1 MKVNLVGSIFVL
13 IVFSCLHCD
22 VFCLPNPRGTTKDNV
37 LNTVDSPLKVTR
49 KNSSSSNDEAATITA
64 NIAAASG
71 HGSQPYSSLWKVFD
85 SEESIRAIQ
94 AKIMKSYMNFSVDP
108 CDDFY
113 EYACG
118 NWENVHPIPKD
129 KSEYSLFSLLNN
141 NIQNELR
148 EILTQPITSINH
160 SKQELSAEEKAK
172 VYFMTCIDEET
183 INRRGVDPLL
193 YFIDELGGWPVLDEN
208 NWSEK
213 EFDWLQLSIK
223 TTLLGYPAVIFSDV
237 EMDLRNSTRYAIY
250 LEEGR
255 LGLSNRDDYLNSDNE
270 DHLDA
275 YRNLIV
281 TVLRLLDVDPEKA
294 EETSKEIVD
303 FEIQLA
309 NITTDPHVRVDLNEM
324 YIPKTI
330 AELNIEY
337 ENIDWIAFFSGIL
350 ETRLHPNQTIVVL
363 SANYYGNLTRLLKD
377 VEPKT
382 LANYMIWRGIHPFLD
397 GLDENFRAAL
407 QTFKEALTGQ
417 KEPLPRWKECLKE
430 VNTQVGMATGAMFVQ
445 RYFDED
451 SKNETVGLLSEVK
464 DAFTETLM
472 GLEWIDERTKEL
484 AHNKVNKTKLA
495 VGYPD
500 FILNPTELNKLY
512 SDLKV
517 MPEKRFENTLNL
529 VKYSSRERRVR
540 FSKNVDKEM
549 WPSAP
554 AVVNAFFEQTN
565 NRIVIPV
572 GILQPPVFHK
582 NFPRALNY
590 GSMGAF
596 VGHELTHGFDDV
608 GREFDSAGNMIPW
621 WSMEAVKGFQE
632 REKCFVDQYGNF
644 SVNGKFLPGIM
655 SKGENIADNG
665 GVRQAFRVYRKW
677 QIANKK
683 SKRDSTEAMPG
694 LNLTNDQLF
703 FVAYGQSWC
712 NAIRPEALENRL
724 QTNFHCPGK
733 FRVIG
738 ALANFEDFSD
748 VFQCPVG
755 SKMNPTKKCRMW

>member
-1 MKVNLVGSIFVL
+1 MKVNLFGSIFVIL
-13 IVFSCLHCD
+13 IVIVCLHSD
-22 VFCLPNPRGTTKDNV
+22 VFCLPNPRGTNTKDNV
-37 LNTVDSPLKVTR
+37 HNSIDSPLKVAF
-49 KNSSSSNDEAATITA
+49 KNSSGNS
-64 NIAAASG
+64 ASG
-71 HGSQPYSSLWKVFD
+71 HGSQPYSSLWKVVG
-85 SEESIRAIQ
+85 SEENIRAIQ
-94 AKIMKSYMNFSVDP
+94 AKMMRSYMNLSVDP

-113 EYACG
+113 EYVCG

-129 KSEYSLFSLLNN
+129 KSEYSVFSLLNN

-148 EILTQPITSINH
+148 EVLSQPLSNVQQV
-160 SKQELSAEEKAK
+160 KQELSAEDKAK
-172 VYFMTCIDEET
+172 VYFTTCIDEET

-208 NWSEK
+208 WSE
-213 EFDWLQLSIK
+213 EGFDWLQLAIK
-223 TTLLGYPAVIFSDV
+223 TSLLGYPAVLFTDV
-237 EMDLRNSTRYAIY
+237 EMDLRNSTRYAVY

-255 LGLSNRDDYLNSDNE
+255 MGLSNRDDYLNAENS

-303 FEIQLA
+303 LEIQLA
-309 NITTDPHVRVDLNEM
+309 NITTDTHVRFEISEIYTPM
-324 YIPKTI
+324 TI
-330 AELNIEY
+330 RELNSKF
-337 ENIDWIAFFSGIL
+337 ENIDWLRFFSGVL
-350 ETRLHPNQTIVVL
+350 ETPMDLNQTIVVL
-363 SANYYGNLTRLLKD
+363 SLNYYGNLTHILK
-377 VEPKT
+377 ETETKI
-382 LANYMIWRGIHPFLD
+382 LANYMIWRAIHPFLD

-417 KEPLPRWKECLKE
+417 KEPLARWKECIKE
-430 VNTQVGMATGAMFVQ
+430 VNTQMGMATGAMFVQ

-451 SKNETVGLLSEVK
+451 SKKETVGLLSEVK
-464 DAFTETLM
+464 DAFRETLSN
-472 GLEWIDERTKEL
+472 LEWIDEVTKDV
-484 AHNKVNKTKLA
+484 ARNKVNETKLA

-517 MPEKRFENTLNL
+517 MPGKRFENTLNL
-529 VKYSSRERRVR
+529 VKYSSRVRRKR
-540 FSKNVDKEM
+540 FGESVDKQI

-582 NFPRALNY
+582 HFPRALNY
-590 GSMGAF
+590 GSMGVF
-596 VGHELTHGFDDV
+596 VGHELTHGFDDI
-608 GREFDSAGNMIPW
+608 GREFDSSGNMVQW
-621 WSMEAVKGFQE
+621 WSSDAVKGFQE
-632 REKCFVDQYGNF
+632 RENCFIDQYNNF
-644 SVNGKFLPGIM
+644 SVHGKFLHGTL

-677 QIANKK
+677 QNVNKK

-703 FVAYGQSWC
+703 FVAFGQSWC

-724 QTNFHCPGK
+724 ETNYHCPGK

-738 ALANFEDFSD
+738 ALANFEEFSEI
-748 VFQCPVG
+748 FQCPLG
-755 SKMNPTKKCRMW
+755 SKMNPIKKCRMW